1 MFLSEIVNVHGE
13 FAVVS
18 QGASAPS
25 GNHAGRTVTVGS
37 NQDILQYVNR

>member
-18 QGASAPS
+18 QAASAPF
-25 GNHAGRTVTVGS
+25 GNNAGRTVTVGS
-37 NQDILQYVNR
+37 NQDILQ